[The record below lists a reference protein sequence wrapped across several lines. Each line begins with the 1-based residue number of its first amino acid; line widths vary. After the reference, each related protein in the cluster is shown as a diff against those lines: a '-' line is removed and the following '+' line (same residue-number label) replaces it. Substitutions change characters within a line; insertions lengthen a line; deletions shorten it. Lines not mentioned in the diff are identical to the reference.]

1 MFSSGGRKPSLKMRR
16 TRMTE
21 LGGGNSEEEY
31 RISVETVRKKMEKY
45 SKISKHLSKI
55 KNSE

>member
-1 MFSSGGRKPSLKMRR
+1 
-16 TRMTE
+16 MTE